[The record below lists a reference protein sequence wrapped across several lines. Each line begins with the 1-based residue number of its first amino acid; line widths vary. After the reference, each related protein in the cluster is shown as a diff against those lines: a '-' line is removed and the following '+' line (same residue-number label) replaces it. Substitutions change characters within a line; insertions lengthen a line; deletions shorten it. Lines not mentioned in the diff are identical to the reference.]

1 MITIDELRSVVK
13 RAERIKYSQGEGFIP
28 PGCAAAAFLGR
39 HVCRPY
45 STNKSIYLVK
55 FLCFLCIYPFDAV

>member
-1 MITIDELRSVVK
+1 MKKSIVALGIVLALS
-13 RAERIKYSQGEGFIP
+13 
-28 PGCAAAAFLGR
+28 GCAAAAAAFLGR